1 MTLMEEQQQSFTTH
15 GRKGK
20 THIAMIETFRE
31 FTFEAAHQTP
41 PYSGLHGHSFLV
53 RIFLRGEPHP
63 KFGWTHNMYDVE
75 PVVDEVRRDLD
86 QRYLND
92 IPGLQVPT
100 LENVARWVWERMSP
114 MLPGLHR
121 VTIQR
126 GQPGQVEGCTYGPA
140 SAVTEAALDGVA

>member
-1 MTLMEEQQQSFTTH
+1 
-15 GRKGK
+15 
-20 THIAMIETFRE
+20 MIETFRE

-63 KFGWTHNMYDVE
+63 QFGWSHNMFDVE
-75 PVVDEVRRDLD
+75 PIVEAVRRDLD

-92 IPGLQVPT
+92 VPGLQVPT
-100 LENVARWVWERMSP
+100 LENVARWLWERMSP

-121 VTIQR
+121 VTVQR
-126 GQPGQVEGCTYGPA
+126 GMPGMVEGCTYAPA
-140 SAVTEAALDGVA
+140 GALDGVA